1 MKEYIEKEALLELY
15 SNTDGLNIDS
25 FHVPIEVIRQN
36 IIDQPTTDVR
46 EVVHAKWIKMHGNLS
61 MFFKCSKCGACNEFW
76 TRYCPNCGAKMDLK

>member
-36 IIDQPTTDVR
+36 IIDQPTADVR
-46 EVVHAKWIKMHGNLS
+46 EVVHAKWIKMYGNLS
-61 MFFKCSKCGACNEFW
+61 MFFKCSKCGACNEFG